1 MDTNDKVI
9 RALLLI
15 FGTLGIFSG
24 VMWTFTQPNNPW
36 LWFSR
41 FTSGVLFLGIYAILK
56 KMNQCG
62 KN

>member
-41 FTSGVLFLGIYAILK
+41 FTSGVYVFRYL
-56 KMNQCG
+56 CDS
-62 KN
+62 